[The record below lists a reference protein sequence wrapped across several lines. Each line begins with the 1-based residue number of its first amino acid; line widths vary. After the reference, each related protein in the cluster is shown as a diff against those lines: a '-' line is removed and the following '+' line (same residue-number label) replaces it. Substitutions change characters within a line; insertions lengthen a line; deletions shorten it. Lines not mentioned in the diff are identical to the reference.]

1 MLTRLRSATVAAPV
15 AAAAAAV
22 LLLLLFVRLDLILW
36 GGKGRKGLVNWFKDL
51 GEVWDAELV
60 GMEKDKEKRRARNTK
75 YENKFNNI
83 DRRGGVCNF

>member
-36 GGKGRKGLVNWFKDL
+36 GGKGRKG
-51 GEVWDAELV
+51 G
-60 GMEKDKEKRRARNTK
+60 
-75 YENKFNNI
+75 
-83 DRRGGVCNF
+83 